1 MTRISMVSQRASL
14 LLGWLLASG
23 ALTAGCAGDFDE
35 YYAADGGPAD
45 GSADGQVPEDGDVDM
60 ETADFGSGPFD
71 LDVTLGG
78 TGTGSVVSAPSG
90 INCGVDCNQ
99 SYAGG
104 TEVTLIA
111 TATEPAVVQWG
122 GACAGTAADDACVLD
137 MTQPRAV
144 TVNFV
149 IPVYTLTVVYAGA
162 GRGAVTSDDGMVDC
176 DGNGV
181 CAVGFEVGTTVTLSA
196 LAGFASSFS
205 GWSMDCAGLGEC
217 ELVMD
222 EDKTV
227 GVTFDDSDEVS
238 MLISRAGTGEGSVTS
253 APVGIDCGATCS
265 AVFEPGEEI
274 TLTAAAAAGSTFMG
288 WSGDCT
294 GTGLTC
300 TLTMSA
306 ARSVTATFNANVYT
320 LGVERAGTGMGSIN
334 TVPSSALDC
343 GTTCSQLY
351 PHGTELVL
359 RAMPTAGSTFT
370 MWSGACSGTE
380 TLCALEVTEDGMATA
395 IFTLNTYRVDAD
407 VTGPGKIVSG
417 AGGIDCGADCDQ
429 IYEHGRMVTLNAIA
443 NDGAAFASWG
453 GACAGELTATCVITV
468 TAAASVSATF
478 TATQHTVT
486 ASTTDVGV
494 GTITSDDGGISC
506 GADCM
511 SSVSFGDVVTF
522 TAAAAGGS
530 TFIGWG
536 GDCAAEPTNVCT
548 LTIVGD
554 TTVSAAFVIGN
565 EFLTVTKSGT
575 GQGTVASDVAGI
587 SCGATCASSFPNGT
601 MVELTATPAVGST
614 FTSWSGGVCSGS
626 VPTCTVMV
634 DDMISVTAEFTV
646 DQHTLD
652 VDLTGAG
659 SGTVSSTSGTIV
671 CGTGGAMCSETVNYG
686 TTRTLSASS
695 DADSV
700 FVGWS
705 GAECPG
711 TGPCMVS
718 VTADVTVQAL
728 FERAPYVLTVA
739 RGGTGTGTVV
749 SDVAGINCGAD
760 CDETYRH
767 GDIIVLT
774 ATASAT
780 SDFAG
785 WSGAGCGAA
794 MQCMVTLT
802 QAQTVTAQFNLKQHT
817 LTVTKQG
824 NGAGTVTSSPGAISC
839 GAACNASYSHDT
851 VVTLTATPSAG
862 SDFTTWG
869 GACSGTG
876 TCMVT
881 MDQVRDVTATF
892 TLRQYTL
899 TVTRNGT
906 GSGTVS
912 STPAGVTCPASGA
925 CTGTFNHGTVVQLL
939 ANPASSSDFTMWM
952 GAGCTGNGT
961 CNVTMTAATTVPAY
975 FTLKQHQ
982 LLVTVGGSGSGT
994 VTSNPA
1000 VISCTK
1006 TGGTCMSNFTH
1017 GTSVTLTAAA
1027 TSGGGN
1033 TFAAWGGACTGVLTN
1048 MCTVGMTEARNVS
1061 ASFTVGSNNLTV
1073 SVSGTGTVTSNVGG
1087 ISCTSSGGMCTQSY
1101 TFGQVVRL
1109 TAAPGVGR
1117 SFGGWGGT
1125 CMTAGMALTCDV
1137 TMDASKSAT
1146 ATFNVLTYPVEVEID
1161 AAGWGTA
1168 QTPAK
1173 EIDCPGDCDE
1183 TLAHG
1188 TTITIQALPN
1198 PGYTFEGWV
1207 DDTPGATGGDCTDL
1221 NPAYCTINVTQARQ
1235 LRAKFRPIYHTV
1247 TVSKAGNGNVISTGG
1262 AINCGTTCSGSFPT
1276 GATLQLTAMAGT
1288 GSSFSS
1294 WTGACAGQGPVCNLN
1309 ITGPVST
1316 QAVFTLNSY
1325 PVTVSFT
1332 GLSVGDVQTTDGS
1345 ISCSVNG
1352 GAGCT
1357 DMVSHGTTLTFVAGD
1372 ISPRSNGPGAKF
1384 VRWASGPCANSTSS
1398 SCTTTVAGSMN
1409 VQAEY
1414 GATRILTVNVTG
1426 GQLTSNERVVVQNVD
1441 FPSTICGPGFN
1452 VGYVNPPCD
1461 FIVREGTAVSL
1472 SALPTTFLGFAN
1484 WMVPVPLGC
1493 NPNNASCGF
1502 NMGPLN
1508 FTMTADFD

>member
-1 MTRISMVSQRASL
+1 MTRISTVSTRASQTLAWL
-14 LLGWLLASG
+14 LLSG
-23 ALTAGCAGDFDE
+23 VLTAGCAGDFDE
-35 YYAADGGPAD
+35 YYAADAGSPD

-90 INCGVDCNQ
+90 INCGVDCTQ

-149 IPVYTLTVVYAGA
+149 IPIYTLTVVYSGA
-162 GRGAVTSDDGMVDC
+162 GRGAVTSGDGMVDC

-181 CAVGFEVGTTVTLSA
+181 CAVGFEVGTTVTLTA
-196 LAGFASSFS
+196 EAGFASSFS
-205 GWSMDCAGLGEC
+205 GWSMECAGLGEC
-217 ELVMD
+217 EVVMD

-253 APVGIDCGATCS
+253 APLGIDCGATCS
-265 AVFEPGEEI
+265 AVFEPGQEI
-274 TLTAAAAAGSTFMG
+274 MLTAAPALGSTFMG
-288 WSGDCT
+288 WTGDCT

-320 LGVERAGTGMGSIN
+320 LSVERAGTGTG
-334 TVPSSALDC
+334 TVASVPAAIDC
-343 GTTCSQLY
+343 GTTCSHPY
-351 PHGTELVL
+351 AHGDDVVLIATE
-359 RAMPTAGSTFT
+359 ADGSTFT
-370 MWSGACSGTE
+370 GWTGDCTGTNPF
-380 TLCALEVTEDGMATA
+380 CALEITSDAMATA
-395 IFTLNTYRVDAD
+395 TFALETHQVDAS

-417 AGGIDCGADCDQ
+417 MGGIDCGADCGQLYD
-429 IYEHGRMVTLNAIA
+429 HGRVVTLNAIA
-443 NDGAAFASWG
+443 NDGAAFVSWG
-453 GACAGELTATCVITV
+453 GACAAELTSTCVITV
-468 TAAASVSATF
+468 TEAATVSATF
-478 TATQHTVT
+478 AANQHTVT
-486 ASTTDVGV
+486 ASTTDVGT
-494 GTITSDDGGISC
+494 GTITSDDGGITC
-506 GADCM
+506 GADCT
-511 SSVSFGDVVTF
+511 SSVSYGDVVTF

-536 GDCAAEPTNVCT
+536 GDCAAEPSNVCT
-548 LTIVGD
+548 IMVTGD
-554 TTVSAAFVIGN
+554 VTVSAAFVIGN

-575 GQGTVASDVAGI
+575 GQGTVASDVPGI
-587 SCGATCASSFPNGT
+587 NCGATCASSFASGA

-614 FTSWSGGVCSGS
+614 FTGWSGGSCSGS

-634 DDMISVTAEFTV
+634 DTMISVTAEFTV

-671 CGTGGAMCSETVNYG
+671 CGTAGSMCSESVSHG
-686 TTRTLSASS
+686 TTRTLSATS
-695 DADSV
+695 DDDSI

-711 TGPCMVS
+711 TGPCSLM

-728 FERAPYVLTVA
+728 FERAPRVLTVA
-739 RGGTGTGTVV
+739 KGGTGTGTVV

-760 CDETYRH
+760 CDETYRD

-774 ATASAT
+774 ATPSAT
-780 SDFAG
+780 SDFTG
-785 WSGAGCGAA
+785 WSGAGCGDSSS
-794 MQCMVTLT
+794 CSVTLT
-802 QAQTVTAQFNLKQHT
+802 QAQTVTAQFTLKQHT
-817 LTVTKQG
+817 LSVTKEG
-824 NGAGTVTSSPGAISC
+824 NGAGTVMSSPGAISC
-839 GAACNASYSHDT
+839 GVACNASYSHDT
-851 VVTLTATPSAG
+851 EVMLTAAPSAG
-862 SDFTTWG
+862 SDFTAWG
-869 GACSGTG
+869 GACTGSGTC
-876 TCMVT
+876 TVT
-881 MDQVRDVTATF
+881 MDQVRNVTATF

-906 GSGTVS
+906 GTGTVS
-912 STPAGVTCPASGA
+912 STPAGVTCPASGP
-925 CTGTFNHGTVVQLL
+925 CTGTFNHGTVVQLV

-952 GAGCTGNGT
+952 GAGCSGNGT

-982 LLVTVGGSGSGT
+982 LQLTVGGSGSGT

-1017 GTSVTLTAAA
+1017 GINVTLTATA

-1048 MCTVGMTEARNVS
+1048 MCTVNMTEARNVS
-1061 ASFTVGSNNLTV
+1061 ATFTVGSNNLTV
-1073 SVSGTGTVTSNVGG
+1073 SVSGTGTVTSNMGG
-1087 ISCTSSGGMCTQSY
+1087 ISCTSSGGVCTQSY
-1101 TFGQVVRL
+1101 TFGQIVRL

-1117 SFGGWGGT
+1117 TFGGWGGA
-1125 CMTAGMALTCDV
+1125 CSGAAMALTCDV

-1146 ATFNVLTYPVEVEID
+1146 ATFNVLTYPVDVEID
-1161 AAGWGTA
+1161 APGWGTVES
-1168 QTPAK
+1168 PGG
-1173 EIDCPGDCDE
+1173 EFDCPSDCTE
-1183 TLAHG
+1183 TMGHG
-1188 TTITIQALPN
+1188 STVTLQALPS
-1198 PGYTFEGWV
+1198 PGYIFQGWS
-1207 DDTPGATGGDCTDL
+1207 DDTPGANGADCTDL
-1221 NPAYCTINVTQARQ
+1221 NPVYCTISVTEARQ
-1235 LRAKFRPIYHTV
+1235 LRATFTPIYHTV
-1247 TVSKAGNGNVISTGG
+1247 TVSKAGNGNVTSTGG

-1276 GATLQLTAMAGT
+1276 GAMLQLTATAAT

-1294 WTGACAGQGPVCNLN
+1294 WTGACAGQGAVCNLSVS
-1309 ITGPVST
+1309 GPVTT
-1316 QAVFTLNSY
+1316 QAIFTLNNYS
-1325 PVTVSFT
+1325 VTVSFS
-1332 GLSVGDVQTTDGS
+1332 GLSVGAVDTTDGT
-1345 ISCSVNG
+1345 ISCRLNG
-1352 GAGCT
+1352 GSGCSAT
-1357 DMVSHGTTLTFVAGD
+1357 LPHGTTLTFVAED
-1372 ISPRSNGPGAKF
+1372 IPPRSNAPGAKF
-1384 VRWASGPCANSTSS
+1384 VRWTSGPCANSTSS
-1398 SCTTTVAGSMN
+1398 SCSTTVFGPMT

-1414 GATRILTVNVTG
+1414 GATRILTVDVTG
-1426 GQLTSNERVVVQNVD
+1426 GQLSVNERVVVQSVD
-1441 FPSTICGPGFN
+1441 FPSTICGPGLT
-1452 VGYVNPPCD
+1452 VGYISPPCE
-1461 FIVREGTAVSL
+1461 FVIREGTMVSL
-1472 SALPTTFLGFAN
+1472 SALPTGLLGFDHWLA
-1484 WMVPVPLGC
+1484 PVPLGC
-1493 NPNNASCGF
+1493 SVNTASCGF